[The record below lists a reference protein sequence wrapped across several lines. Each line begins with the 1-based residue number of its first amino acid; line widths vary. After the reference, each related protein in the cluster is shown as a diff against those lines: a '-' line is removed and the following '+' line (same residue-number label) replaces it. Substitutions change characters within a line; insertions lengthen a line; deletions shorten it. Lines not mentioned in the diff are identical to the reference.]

1 MNDERAAEGLDHL
14 QRAAREMVA
23 AARSFLDVVEEL
35 VEDRTALAE
44 AAATVTGLAGAVTD
58 AVRGG
63 LGARGPADR
72 PEPWETAA
80 WGDPPF
86 EHDVA
91 PEADETDAGES
102 DAGESGAGW
111 RSGADAGAGPAP
123 SGDDVVGNDPGVT
136 DLREQPR
143 RPSRVRRIAVD

>member
-91 PEADETDAGES
+91 PEADETDAGEAE
-102 DAGESGAGW
+102 AGESTPVAPADGTGPMPLPARPRAAMTSSGTTPGW
-111 RSGADAGAGPAP
+111 P
-123 SGDDVVGNDPGVT
+123 T
-136 DLREQPR
+136 
-143 RPSRVRRIAVD
+143 